1 GQDGKQSG
9 PGRISRGGN
18 NSNWNESQGD
28 AAGATTPERDAPHNQ
43 NLGIGSPDT
52 AEYVE
57 LTINEILNGSPTHK
71 VTGLL
76 TIVLSY
82 LPSMGLEYSAEQE
95 LRRQLVLIR
104 RRASG
109 KLCTLATWM
118 RNFVQQHPDYRHDS
132 VVSPKVN
139 YDMLCTLNDIEEGR
153 VAAPELLKAMMASL
167 IGYVYIR
174 GVQRKPMLKMNGHR
188 WKRFFQVA
196 LLSSSAS
203 PFGYMALRYINY
215 PTMTLAKT
223 CKMVPVVFMN
233 KLLYRRHYPAYKYAV
248 VAMVTA
254 GVSAFM
260 LFKTSSKRDGAGTA
274 EVVEN

>member
-1 GQDGKQSG
+1 
-9 PGRISRGGN
+9 
-18 NSNWNESQGD
+18 
-28 AAGATTPERDAPHNQ
+28 
-43 NLGIGSPDT
+43 
-52 AEYVE
+52 
-57 LTINEILNGSPTHK
+57 
-71 VTGLL
+71 
-76 TIVLSY
+76 
-82 LPSMGLEYSAEQE
+82 
-95 LRRQLVLIR
+95 
-104 RRASG
+104 
-109 KLCTLATWM
+109 
-118 RNFVQQHPDYRHDS
+118 
-132 VVSPKVN
+132 
-139 YDMLCTLNDIEEGR
+139 
-153 VAAPELLKAMMASL
+153 MMASL